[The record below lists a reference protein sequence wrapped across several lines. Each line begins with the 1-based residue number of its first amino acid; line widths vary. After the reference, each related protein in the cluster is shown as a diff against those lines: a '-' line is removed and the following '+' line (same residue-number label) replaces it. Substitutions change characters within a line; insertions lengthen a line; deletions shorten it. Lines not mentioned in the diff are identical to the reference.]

1 MRSSLDETEKSLQF
15 KIIEELE
22 RKTLNRRGVIPLS
35 EVHSVLE
42 AVFHYNSQAREHVL
56 YELEKQGFIRVIPYQ
71 GIEIIYPRI
80 IVQSTA

>member
-1 MRSSLDETEKSLQF
+1 MDETEKSLQF

-42 AVFHYNSQAREHVL
+42 AVFHYDREAGKQLL
-56 YELEKQGFIRVIPYQ
+56 YELEKQGFIRLIPCL
-71 GIEIIYPRI
+71 GIEIIHSRI
-80 IVQSTA
+80 TVMSET